1 MDQIIYITI
10 SFIVGVVL
18 TRLWYN
24 VVGLGYASILMK
36 RTINDCLLVM
46 ADNIQSSHESYEIK
60 YEALKIAERD
70 DKYIEFQKKI
80 DKQQQRTLQKTIM
93 RNFMNSVPRN
103 YDHLVVFHDWDSA
116 MKYLTDQLKRRI

>member
-18 TRLWYN
+18 TRLWYSI
-24 VVGLGYASILMK
+24 VGLGYTSILMK

-46 ADNIQSSHESYEIK
+46 ADNIQSSHESCEIK
-60 YEALKIAERD
+60 YAAFKIAERD

-80 DKQQQRTLQKTIM
+80 DKQQQRTLQKTII
-93 RNFMNSVPRN
+93 RNFMNSVPQSYN
-103 YDHLVVFHDWDSA
+103 HLVEFHDWDSA
-116 MKYLTDQLKRRI
+116 MKHLTDQLKRRI